1 MNRSRVSARSTSVL
15 LVTILFAACS
25 TAGSPSNPPAT
36 TTPAGS
42 PTAGASSGASP
53 SAALDT
59 TPVQVAWESS
69 PDETYL
75 PTLMAIDAMKQQG
88 YNITAQQLASD
99 PVVVQA
105 LASNTVQFTRYSLQG
120 LAQAVQQGVP
130 LKAVSSVDRNT
141 VTWVVAT
148 GYEDCSK
155 LDGKPVGIYSPT
167 AGYTIEQNI
176 YFAKNCPNVKPT
188 FVSIPDSLLRAQA
201 LAAGQILASALG
213 SPDALNLK
221 TQYPGKFSFVD
232 FGTALPALDLD
243 YIMTNTQTL
252 KDHPSIVEAL
262 VREQLK
268 AVRQLYT
275 DPTSASGYLTKFLPS
290 VKSDAVAQQF
300 IATKIWYAN
309 GGFGGTGL
317 EGGIQAFGV
326 QGDRSTLT
334 DQGPMTAALKEIGNS
349 DLTQY

>member
-1 MNRSRVSARSTSVL
+1 MNRLSVSVRSVTVVL
-15 LVTILFAACS
+15 ATILLAACS
-25 TAGSPSNPPAT
+25 SPGSSTNTPVAA
-36 TTPAGS
+36 TPAGS
-42 PTAGASSGASP
+42 SAAGQSSGASP
-53 SAALDT
+53 SETIDT
-59 TPVQVAWESS
+59 TPILVAWESS

-75 PTLMAIDAMKQQG
+75 PTLMAIDAMKQEG
-88 YNITAQQLASD
+88 YNITAEQLASD

-105 LASNTVQFTRYSLQG
+105 LASNAVQFTRYSLQG

-130 LKAVSSVDRNT
+130 LKAIETVDRNT

-176 YFAKNCPNVKPT
+176 YFAQNCPNVKPT

-221 TQYPGKFSFVD
+221 TQYPGKFSYVD
-232 FGTALPALDLD
+232 FGTQLPSLDLD
-243 YIMTNTQTL
+243 YLMTNTQTL
-252 KDHPSIVEAL
+252 QDHPSVVEAL

-290 VKSDAVAQQF
+290 VKNDAVTQQF
-300 IATKIWYAN
+300 ISTKIWYAN

-317 EGGIQAFGV
+317 EGGIKAFGV

-334 DQGPMTAALKEIGNS
+334 DQGPITAALKDLGNS